1 MNPRQSEFQIKK
13 KLGHGSFG
21 VVWLVQQ
28 HSDGAQF
35 AMKEISLRKPGLQH
49 VMKEVD
55 TMMKLPQ
62 HPNIVRLHAHWM
74 SDDREDMWLLLEYA
88 PVLPALYICNIV
100 RRYCSEGN
108 LAQFLL
114 STVRLPDA
122 ALWDLAGQLLRALCV
137 FEQHRIVH
145 NDIKPD
151 NVFIMAGSVPKIGD
165 LGMARFTSVGSVLT
179 KTPGGTPLFQA
190 PEVLSKERG
199 ADGRPI
205 CFPEYAACEISYQ
218 SDVYSLGAVM
228 WSLIMRRN
236 PDRPG
241 GAFPLT
247 PALVADSRLRELVND
262 MLQPDPAKRH
272 RASHLI
278 LRLVSGGSQILCMR
292 FAILYCC

>member
-1 MNPRQSEFQIKK
+1 MAAARVRP
-13 KLGHGSFG
+13 
-21 VVWLVQQ
+21 VVY
-28 HSDGAQF
+28 
-35 AMKEISLRKPGLQH
+35 SLH
-49 VMKEVD
+49 
-55 TMMKLPQ
+55 
-62 HPNIVRLHAHWM
+62 
-74 SDDREDMWLLLEYA
+74 
-88 PVLPALYICNIV
+88 ICNIV

-122 ALWDLAGQLLRALCV
+122 ALWDLAGQLLHALCV
-137 FEQHRIVH
+137 FEQYRIVH
-145 NDIKPD
+145 NDIKPE
-151 NVFIMAGSVPKIGD
+151 NIFIMARKVKIGD
-165 LGMARFTSVGSVLT
+165 LGMARFTSAGSVLT
-179 KTPGGTPLFQA
+179 NTPGGTPLFQA
-190 PEVLSKERG
+190 PEVLSKEMG

-241 GAFPLT
+241 GACPLT

-278 LRLVSGGSQILCMR
+278 LRFPPAKQLVTSTLPQARPHLDGASAAAMPADEVTVTLKIP
-292 FAILYCC
+292 ASKVPEH

>member
-1 MNPRQSEFQIKK
+1 MNPREAEFQKID
-13 KLGHGSFG
+13 KLGSGSFG

-28 HSDGAQF
+28 RSDGAQF
-35 AMKEISLRKPGLQH
+35 AMKEIDLRKPGLQQ
-49 VMKEVD
+49 VMKEVE
-55 TMMKLPQ
+55 TMTRLPP
-62 HPNIVRLHAHWM
+62 HPNIVQLCDYWI
-74 SDDREDMWLLLEYA
+74 SDDHEDMWLLLEY
-88 PVLPALYICNIV
+88 
-100 RRYCSEGN
+100 CSEGT

-114 STVRLPDA
+114 STDRLPDA

-151 NVFIMAGSVPKIGD
+151 NIFIMAGNVPKIGD
-165 LGMARFTSVGSVLT
+165 LGMARFTSASSVLT
-179 KTPGGTPLFQA
+179 KTPGGPPLFQA
-190 PEVLSKERG
+190 PEVLSKSKEMVLG
-199 ADGRPI
+199 GKPI

-218 SDVYSLGAVM
+218 SDVYSLGVVI
-228 WSLIMRRN
+228 WTLIMRRN
-236 PDRPG
+236 PDSPG

-278 LRLVSGGSQILCMR
+278 LRFDVLAHARETDHKSVKCAAAACRVSCWYM
-292 FAILYCC
+292 Y

>member
-1 MNPRQSEFQIKK
+1 
-13 KLGHGSFG
+13 
-21 VVWLVQQ
+21 
-28 HSDGAQF
+28 
-35 AMKEISLRKPGLQH
+35 
-49 VMKEVD
+49 
-55 TMMKLPQ
+55 
-62 HPNIVRLHAHWM
+62 VRLHAHWM
-74 SDDREDMWLLLEYA
+74 SDDRKDMWLLLEYA
-88 PVLPALYICNIV
+88 PVLPALYICNLA
-100 RRYCSEGN
+100 RRYCSEGT

-151 NVFIMAGSVPKIGD
+151 NIFIMAGSVPKIGD
-165 LGMARFTSVGSVLT
+165 LGMARFTSAGSVLT
-179 KTPGGTPLFQA
+179 RTPGGTPLFQA

-262 MLQPDPAKRH
+262 MLQLDPAKRH
-272 RASHLI
+272 RASHLV
-278 LRLVSGGSQILCMR
+278 LRFTAPAPSSSLGRYAAPGKHVVSAAPQP
-292 FAILYCC
+292 AA